1 MDKLDKEKRDELGE
15 KLDEDFDLGND
26 FLNEIIPEALET
38 FLKLNDQEGYSDLDS
53 SSGKG
58 SDDEDKDK

>member
-1 MDKLDKEKRDELGE
+1 MEKLDKDKRDELGE

-38 FLKLNDQEGYSDLDS
+38 FLKLNDQGYSDLDS
-53 SSGKG
+53 SSSKHSGG
-58 SDDEDKDK
+58 EDDDK